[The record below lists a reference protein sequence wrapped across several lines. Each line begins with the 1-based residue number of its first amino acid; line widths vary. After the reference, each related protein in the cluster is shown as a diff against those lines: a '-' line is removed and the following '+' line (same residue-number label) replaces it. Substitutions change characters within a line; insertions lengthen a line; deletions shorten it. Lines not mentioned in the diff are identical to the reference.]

1 MSTITFP
8 HPTKYDV
15 HTTWDY
21 LDHMFE
27 AHADIIDA
35 YFEPEPD
42 CGPWELA
49 FAGGDYGGDPIDYSY
64 ED

>member
-21 LDHMFE
+21 IDHMFE
-27 AHADIIDA
+27 VHADIIDA
-35 YFEPEPD
+35 YFEPEPEYD
-42 CGPWELA
+42 AWELA
-49 FAGGDYGGDPIDYSY
+49 FAGPD